1 MGTTAYHSWRSAL
14 ADDAEWMSGKSRIRL
29 AHTLDGDF
37 LMDVGP
43 GAGCADALHA
53 PAVITVANFNG
64 EISLVLSEPLSWP
77 GMT

>member
-1 MGTTAYHSWRSAL
+1 
-14 ADDAEWMSGKSRIRL
+14 
-29 AHTLDGDF
+29 
-37 LMDVGP
+37 MDVGP